1 MSFVSPNAAKVV
13 KTQYLYKLKAY
24 GQVFFSLVFI
34 QLLAILF
41 SLYGVGQMGS
51 GSGDIEIKVQYYSA
65 DLVVV
70 FTFLWGFITATLI
83 TGKGYRYDDFTF
95 ITTRLIGN
103 LSNALFLLTAS
114 ILGSITAMLS
124 AFLIKWIM
132 VLVKGPIYI
141 QQDIQ
146 SLTFV
151 EFLIGVAITAFYIF
165 LFCSIGYF
173 VGTLIQLS
181 KLFAFFLPVLFFGL
195 LFLGGIDGAVV
206 KIVYSFIFTES
217 SIVVFIFKVFIV
229 ISLFFSSSFFLSN
242 RLEVKQ

>member
-1 MSFVSPNAAKVV
+1 MSFVIPNAAKVV

-24 GQVFFSLVFI
+24 GQVFLSLVFI

-41 SLYGVGQMGS
+41 SLNGVGQMGS
-51 GSGDIEIKVQYYSA
+51 GSEDIEIKVQYYSA

-103 LSNALFLLTAS
+103 LSNAFFLLTAS

-124 AFLIKWIM
+124 TFLIKWIM
-132 VLVKGPIYI
+132 VLVKGPIYM
-141 QQDIQ
+141 QQDVLP
-146 SLTFV
+146 LTFA
-151 EFLIGVAITAFYIF
+151 EFLIGVASTAFYIF

-181 KLFAFFLPVLFFGL
+181 KLFAFLLPVLFFGL
-195 LFLGGIDGAVV
+195 LFLDGIDGAVV
-206 KIVYSFIFTES
+206 KIVYPFIFTES
-217 SIVVFIFKVFIV
+217 SIVLFVLKVFSITG
-229 ISLFFSSSFFLSN
+229 LFFSSSFFLSN

>member
-1 MSFVSPNAAKVV
+1 MSFVIPNAAKVV

-24 GQVFFSLVFI
+24 GQVFLSLVFI

-41 SLYGVGQMGS
+41 SLNGVGQMGS
-51 GSGDIEIKVQYYSA
+51 GSEDIEIKVQYYSA

-103 LSNALFLLTAS
+103 LSNAFFLLTAS

-124 AFLIKWIM
+124 TFLIKWIM
-132 VLVKGPIYI
+132 VLVKGPIYM
-141 QQDIQ
+141 QQDVLP
-146 SLTFV
+146 LTFA
-151 EFLIGVAITAFYIF
+151 EFLIGVASTAFYIF
-165 LFCSIGYF
+165 FFCSIGYF

-181 KLFAFFLPVLFFGL
+181 KLFAFLLPVLFFGL
-195 LFLGGIDGAVV
+195 LFLDGIDGAVV
-206 KIVYSFIFTES
+206 KIVYPFIFTES
-217 SIVVFIFKVFIV
+217 SIVLFVLKVFSITG
-229 ISLFFSSSFFLSN
+229 LFFSSSFFLSN